1 MPPNPFPTRYARWV
15 FALLVVLDT
24 QLSGSEVSALRDLA
38 RAVMRVAG
46 WRWITAVTGGEVT
59 ERSGG
64 DGEGGESGWSLGE
77 RWKVARDA
85 LPTGS
90 RIDADPLDEAR
101 VDETLARCW
110 MVVYAIAA
118 GWGQRDLVDEL
129 HTLFN

>member
-1 MPPNPFPTRYARWV
+1 M
-15 FALLVVLDT
+15 
-24 QLSGSEVSALRDLA
+24 
-38 RAVMRVAG
+38 
-46 WRWITAVTGGEVT
+46 T

-64 DGEGGESGWSLGE
+64 DGEGEGGGREQGWSLGG
-77 RWKVARDA
+77 RWKVVRDA

-90 RIDADPLDEAR
+90 AIDTNPLDEAR

-129 HTLFN
+129 HTLFT